1 MTKHWEEGEN
11 DVTRE
16 AKRESARTG
25 QDIEVILKRMLKEAK
40 QQKDTA
46 RRMKIIKA
54 QKFVRKRNQRKRGK
68 RK

>member
-11 DVTRE
+11 EVTRE

-54 QKFVRKRNQRKRGK
+54 QKFVQRRNQRKRGK

>member
-11 DVTRE
+11 EVTRE

-25 QDIEVILKRMLKEAK
+25 QDIEVILKRMLREAK

-54 QKFVRKRNQRKRGK
+54 QKFVHRRNQRKRGK